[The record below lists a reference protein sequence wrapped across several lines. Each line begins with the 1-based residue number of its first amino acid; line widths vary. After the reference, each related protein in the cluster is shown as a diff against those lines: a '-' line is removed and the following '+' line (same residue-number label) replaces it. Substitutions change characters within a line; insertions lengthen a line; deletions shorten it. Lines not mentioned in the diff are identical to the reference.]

1 MIAIQD
7 AGGKAGIAAVYGRDA
22 GGNFGV
28 AKVSILMS
36 DLSDYVVFDASAV
49 SSLSASASPP
59 NAVGADGSAADI
71 IIDTNTVTVTASGGT
86 EPYTYSW
93 AITVGTPSDW
103 AIETPLSRTTRF
115 SCIGGVAEGATETAT
130 FRCTVTDSRG
140 RTGTVDVEARV
151 TNYGSIF

>member
-1 MIAIQD
+1 VITLRTASGD
-7 AGGKAGIAAVYGRDA
+7 KGIAAMTLRTPTGDKGIARAVLRTPTGDEVIFDA
-22 GGNFGV
+22 G
-28 AKVSILMS
+28 
-36 DLSDYVVFDASAV
+36 AV

-71 IIDTNTVTVTASGGT
+71 IIDTNSVTVTASGGT
-86 EPYTYSW
+86 EPYSYAWTQT
-93 AITVGTPSDW
+93 AGTPSDW
-103 AIETPLSRTTRF
+103 TIESPLSRTTRF
-115 SCIGGVAEGATETAT
+115 SCVGGVVDGATETAT